1 MRKIEIITNVCNK
14 TNLPKQDTIITIE
27 TFLKEIESSLKAGK
41 SIYIRGFGTFM
52 LKKRAKKT
60 GRIILKNKSVEIP
73 EHYIPFFKPSKKFK
87 QIVAK
92 QKENSI

>member
-1 MRKIEIITNVCNK
+1 MRKIEIVTNVYRK
-14 TNLPKQDTIITIE
+14 TGLSRQDTSTTIE
-27 TFLKEIESSLKAGK
+27 IFLKEIESSLKAGK

-60 GRIILKNKSVEIP
+60 GRIILKNESVEIP
-73 EHYIPFFKPSKKFK
+73 EHYMPFFKPSKRFK